1 MDLLNKEFIQE
12 LLKNEQAPC
21 ISLYMPTHRSHPENL
36 QDPIRF
42 KNLVKELEASLSQ
55 KYASGEVKKQ
65 LEPIEALASDENL
78 WNHTSNGLAIFS
90 ADGLLKMVSLSVE
103 VEELAIVADS
113 FHTKPLRQ
121 YLQSADRYFVLGL
134 SLHGIRLFEGNRH
147 SLVEHELVDE
157 LLEPVANDAVDA
169 LVDANSIPD
178 ASLDNLNIQNVGG
191 SNIDEEDKD
200 NESFFRDVS
209 NLIYERYTRPT
220 GWPVILAALPA
231 HHSLYHKLNKDNLL
245 LHKSIAINPTSIS
258 ADKLA
263 VLAWEIMEPEYLLK
277 LDGYVSRF
285 EQAKANDK
293 GSDDVKLVAVAAVEG
308 RVDTLLVEADRMIAM
323 RITNLVTGNTQNK
336 DLTNP
341 KVDDLLDDMA
351 ELVTQMGGHV
361 IVLPAEKIPSK
372 TGLAAIFRY

>member
-1 MDLLNKEFIQE
+1 M
-12 LLKNEQAPC
+12 
-21 ISLYMPTHRSHPENL
+21 
-36 QDPIRF
+36 
-42 KNLVKELEASLSQ
+42 
-55 KYASGEVKKQ
+55 
-65 LEPIEALASDENL
+65 
-78 WNHTSNGLAIFS
+78 
-90 ADGLLKMVSLSVE
+90 
-103 VEELAIVADS
+103 
-113 FHTKPLRQ
+113 
-121 YLQSADRYFVLGL
+121 
-134 SLHGIRLFEGNRH
+134 HGIRLFEGNRH
-147 SLVEHELVDE
+147 SLVELELVDE

-169 LVDANSIPD
+169 LVDTNSIPD

-220 GWPVILAALPA
+220 GWPVILAALPVN
-231 HHSLYHKLNKDNLL
+231 HSLYHKLNKDNLL

-277 LDGYVSRF
+277 LDSYVSRF

-308 RVDTLLVEADRMIAM
+308 RVDTLLIEADRMIAM

-351 ELVTQMGGHV
+351 ELVTQMGGQV
-361 IVLPAEKIPSK
+361 IVLPAEKIPSE
-372 TGLAAIFRY
+372 TGLAAIYRY